1 MAGGAGGYHGQ
12 AGHGNGRNGNRES
25 EWHPVDDVV
34 FFEARESVFLSWGES
49 GSQGRAAFFVG
60 DLKEL
65 LTTNFSLIIG
75 ALIDMFVSVK
85 LINRINES
93 ETLQRNF

>member
-1 MAGGAGGYHGQ
+1 M
-12 AGHGNGRNGNRES
+12 R
-25 EWHPVDDVV
+25 V
-34 FFEARESVFLSWGES
+34 FFYLGVKAVRRGGPF
-49 GSQGRAAFFVG
+49 FFVG